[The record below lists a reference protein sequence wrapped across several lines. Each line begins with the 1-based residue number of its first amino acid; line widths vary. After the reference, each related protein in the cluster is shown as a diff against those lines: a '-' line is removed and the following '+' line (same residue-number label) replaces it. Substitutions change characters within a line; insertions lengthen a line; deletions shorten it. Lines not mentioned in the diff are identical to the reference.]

1 VSVQQECVDHV
12 TTCADFLTLRLLVKI
27 VKQGGCVA
35 CVSGWCMRG
44 LCECADGKAE
54 ERTTLWIHTKA
65 WKLRGLFAH
74 VLLIRMNRQFQVFCS
89 VLSWNPEWDG
99 HKVGGNEGWG
109 GMGWLAVTRSDC
121 CSATSVMPSAVPL
134 NRFQRTRVHQ

>member
-1 VSVQQECVDHV
+1 MAKQKSARPCGSTQ
-12 TTCADFLTLRLLVKI
+12 RL
-27 VKQGGCVA
+27 GSFEA
-35 CVSGWCMRG
+35 CW
-44 LCECADGKAE
+44 
-54 ERTTLWIHTKA
+54 
-65 WKLRGLFAH
+65 H